1 MPQPSTHS
9 PDYRLLLDRLLQEVE
24 ERAYLTPSS
33 HVDPRQREAMAAI
46 ERAIQAP
53 GFDADAARALA
64 RRLHAEGRIDKVM
77 MLSAL
82 HVIAAHPEVAD
93 YVEAARLA
101 AEQEM
106 AAMELGG
113 PNLANNLAAVDRHRG
128 VLAWLNN
135 HPAIALDHFARAL
148 ERQHNVENL
157 GNVLCVLLRLGEDDR
172 AASLVARVR
181 ATHPAPF
188 VADLDRRIRVDPDLA
203 LLAPSEVA

>member
-1 MPQPSTHS
+1 MPQLATTGT
-9 PDYRLLLDRLLQEVE
+9 DYRFLLERLLQEVE
-24 ERAYLTPSS
+24 ERAYLTPSG
-33 HVDPRQREAMAAI
+33 HVDPRQREAMAQV

-53 GFDADAARALA
+53 GFSPDAARALA

-113 PNLANNLAAVDRHRG
+113 ANLALNLAAVDRHRG
-128 VLAWLNN
+128 VLAWLTD
-135 HPAIALDHFARAL
+135 HPAIALDHFVRAL

-157 GNVLCVLLRLGEDDR
+157 GNVLCVLLRLGEEEQ
-172 AASLVARVR
+172 ACSLVARIR

-188 VADLDRRIRVDPDLA
+188 LHELDRRILLDPDLA